1 MLSSFPSC
9 GLKASNSRIKIH
21 GKNGAGFAR
30 SSYHVKRGSMG
41 YEWFV
46 SLRYLRAKRKQTFIS
61 VISFISIA
69 GVTLGVAAL
78 IIVLAVMTGFHDG
91 VRKQILGNV
100 PHVLVQRQGGN
111 IPAYQ
116 ELVSELRQ
124 ASPDILAVTPYV
136 AKEAMLLAKRN
147 VAAVNVKGLPRGHKV
162 FQQTFLTAAGNEVE
176 QALFAEGEGAP
187 GLVIGLDTAATLGVT
202 VGDTVNV
209 IPPMFTITPFGLI
222 PKMKPFRVVGIVS
235 QRGGFLDTYY
245 AYIPLAVAQNF
256 FDASNQASGVE
267 IEVAS
272 YDKATPLAEQLRSR
286 LTFPL
291 VVRSWEDLFG
301 SFLSALKLEKLGLFI
316 VLAIIVLVAA
326 FNIATTLIMVV
337 MEKHKDIAILRS
349 MGATSRSIMKIFVLE
364 GLIIGF
370 MGTGLGTLLGVLLA
384 KQADPI
390 IKGLE
395 GVLKIKIFDQAV
407 YGMDRFPSVVIPED
421 VLKVV
426 LVAMSICLLATV
438 YPAFR
443 ASRMDPGEALRYE

>member
-1 MLSSFPSC
+1 
-9 GLKASNSRIKIH
+9 
-21 GKNGAGFAR
+21 
-30 SSYHVKRGSMG
+30 MG

-91 VRKQILGNV
+91 VRQQILGNV

-111 IPAYQ
+111 ISDYEEVVEKVQSAAP
-116 ELVSELRQ
+116 EV
-124 ASPDILAVTPYV
+124 LAATPYV

-147 VAAVNVKGLPRGHKV
+147 VAAVNVKGLPGGHKV
-162 FQQTFLTAAGNEVE
+162 FQQRFLAASGAEVE
-176 QALFAEGEGAP
+176 QSLFDGGEGPP
-187 GLVIGLDTAATLGVT
+187 GLVIGLDTAASLGVT

-222 PKMKPFRVVGIVS
+222 PKMKPFRVAGILS
-235 QRGGFLDTYY
+235 HRGGFLDTYF
-245 AYIPLAVAQNF
+245 AYIPLAVAQDF
-256 FDASNQASGVE
+256 FDAADQASGIEVE
-267 IEVAS
+267 IDS
-272 YDKATPLAEQLRSR
+272 YDRATPLAAELRDR
-286 LTFPL
+286 LPFPL

-364 GLIIGF
+364 GLIIGSL
-370 MGTGLGTLLGVLLA
+370 GTGLGALLGVLLA
-384 KQADPI
+384 RNADPI

-395 GVLKIKIFDQAV
+395 RILEVKIFDQTV

-421 VLKVV
+421 VVKVIV
-426 LVAMSICLLATV
+426 VAMIICLLATV
-438 YPAFR
+438 YPAYR

>member
-1 MLSSFPSC
+1 
-9 GLKASNSRIKIH
+9 
-21 GKNGAGFAR
+21 
-30 SSYHVKRGSMG
+30 MG

-91 VRKQILGNV
+91 VRHQILGNV
-100 PHVLVQRQGGN
+100 PHVLIQQQGGN
-111 IPAYQ
+111 LSAYQ
-116 ELVSELRQ
+116 ELVDELQ
-124 ASPDILAVTPYV
+124 LSSPEVLAVTPYV

-162 FQQTFLTAAGNEVE
+162 FQQTFLAAAGSEVE
-176 QALFAEGEGAP
+176 EALFADREGP
-187 GLVIGLDTAATLGVT
+187 NGLVIGLDTAATLGVM

-209 IPPMFTITPFGLI
+209 IPPMFTITPFGMI
-222 PKMKPFRVVGIVS
+222 PKMKPFRVVGIVGH
-235 QRGGFLDTYY
+235 RGGFLDTYF
-245 AYIPLAVAQNF
+245 AYIPLSVAQEF
-256 FDASNQASGVE
+256 FDLSGQASGVE

-272 YDKATPLAEQLRSR
+272 YDKATPLAAQLRER
-286 LTFPL
+286 LDFPL
-291 VVRSWEDLFG
+291 TVRSWEDLFG

-316 VLAIIVLVAA
+316 VLGIIVLVAA

-364 GLIIGF
+364 GLIIGSL
-370 MGTGLGTLLGVLLA
+370 GTGLGALSGVLLA
-384 KQADPI
+384 KHADPI
-390 IKGLE
+390 IKALE
-395 GVLKIKIFDQAV
+395 SLLNVKIFDQAV

-421 VLKVV
+421 VFKVI
-426 LVAMSICLLATV
+426 LVAMVICLFATI